1 MLFTVLACSV
11 FWSLGAWYGYD
22 VGEENQKWKIS
33 DLKDMFQNLSI
44 FMFMIFLAYTVFFKG
59 A

>member
-22 VGEENQKWKIS
+22 IGEENQKWKIS
-33 DLKDMFQNLSI
+33 NLKGMFQDI
-44 FMFMIFLAYTVFFKG
+44 TIMFFMIFLVYVVFCEG